1 MFQPIVVQI
10 TMEPSYARLHRR
22 MWTADNM
29 AFRVFDDK
37 LINELE
43 IIPVIYNNRL
53 KEFRNSTAKENV
65 WRLYVMFPSSRS
77 ERTEDTYV
85 SELC

>member
-1 MFQPIVVQI
+1 
-10 TMEPSYARLHRR
+10 
-22 MWTADNM
+22 M